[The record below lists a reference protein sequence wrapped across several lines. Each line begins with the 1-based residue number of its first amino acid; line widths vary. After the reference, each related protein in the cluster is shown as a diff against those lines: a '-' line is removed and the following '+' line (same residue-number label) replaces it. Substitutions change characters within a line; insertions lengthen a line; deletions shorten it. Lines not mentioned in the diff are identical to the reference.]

1 MLFFFQRFMHE
12 KRKETFLFLGVRGCG
27 GGGGG
32 VNTMRHAQTVLQCCK
47 KRISKRLPPK
57 MSIQFHTFSF
67 LFRILLDIV
76 HTFAVEPLYNGHLEG
91 RRKWPLWR
99 GFEQESI
106 YKFLAAGTKKSG
118 RCRELVHLTWYFKLS
133 SIAQVRTKARYLCSR
148 WGIDKNKQ
156 DWKLLLSSAA
166 EISFRNWTMTFSR
179 NCPLLTIKW
188 WEKGIPLLCKIP
200 DLLIGTLSTGI
211 PSI

>member
-1 MLFFFQRFMHE
+1 M
-12 KRKETFLFLGVRGCG
+12 
-27 GGGGG
+27 
-32 VNTMRHAQTVLQCCK
+32 
-47 KRISKRLPPK
+47 
-57 MSIQFHTFSF
+57 
-67 LFRILLDIV
+67 

-106 YKFLAAGTKKSG
+106 YKFLAARTKKSG

-179 NCPLLTIKW
+179 NCPLLTVKW
-188 WEKGIPLLCKIP
+188 WEKGIHCYAKY
-200 DLLIGTLSTGI
+200 LICSLALYRQVYLVYSWDSWKGYEMKSCQGFRITQPCVFFASFCRTRLRRQE
-211 PSI
+211 